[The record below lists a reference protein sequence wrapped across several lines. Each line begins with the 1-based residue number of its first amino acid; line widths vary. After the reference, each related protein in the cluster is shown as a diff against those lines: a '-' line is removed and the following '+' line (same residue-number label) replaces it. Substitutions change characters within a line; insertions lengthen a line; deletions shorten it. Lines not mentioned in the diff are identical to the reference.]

1 MFLDNGYSYSKRSS
15 SALRSR
21 SPLEFWVDLLICLVS
36 PVHKI
41 SGTVFASEYG
51 GGLSCP
57 E

>member
-1 MFLDNGYSYSKRSS
+1 MCLDNGFTYSERSS
-15 SALRSR
+15 SGLRSR
-21 SPLEFWVDLLICLVS
+21 SSLEFWVDLLICLVS

-51 GGLSCP
+51 GGSSCP